1 MDIRRSPDRPPT
13 GVTTHARGPRRL
25 RRLRIGVALAA
36 VPGLALLTACRP
48 PGRVPVLV
56 EPGSYVG
63 PAGTEGRLKAH
74 LHSGDLLVFD
84 QWQLVGDSAV
94 RGEGRRYD
102 ADRDVREGSQEHLL
116 PIDSVALFETSV
128 RAGVDGAYTAGT
140 VPLVTLSVL
149 SAAVTG
155 ICLADPKACFGSC
168 PTFYVEQDGQ
178 ERLVAEGFSS
188 SVARVLEAR
197 DVDALAGVT
206 GRPGPLRIRM
216 RNEALETHAIRS
228 LGLLAVPT
236 PGVGDVVVTTTG
248 DFHRVDDIRPP
259 TACRALEGDC
269 RSAVASRDGVERR
282 SWTDPLD
289 LATRETIELEF
300 SASEGPQALVLS
312 ARHTFV
318 STFLFYQTLAYLG
331 RNAAPLIA
339 ELERGDEALRD
350 AVVGP
355 MRALGGLRVQVADSE
370 GRWIT
375 THTFEEAGPLATD
388 RQAVPL
394 PSRVGSGPLRVRLD
408 MVEGYWRLD
417 EVALAT
423 LGEPVR
429 PVRIE
434 PTSVRRYGAERA
446 DPEAK
451 RRLVDSGTHLVT
463 QPGDELEITFDIPSD
478 ADEYTLFLESEGYY
492 YEWMRQEW
500 MAEEDPA
507 AAALMLT
514 RPEVMFRRLAP
525 EFKEREARMEEIFW
539 NTRIG
544 RKLP

>member
-1 MDIRRSPDRPPT
+1 MDACHSTERPSNRAVDHDPR
-13 GVTTHARGPRRL
+13 ARGLRSLRL
-25 RRLRIGVALAA
+25 GMAVATLS
-36 VPGLALLTACRP
+36 GLALLAACRP

-56 EPGSYVG
+56 EPGSPVG
-63 PAGTEGRLKAH
+63 PTGTEGPLKAH
-74 LHSGDLLVFD
+74 LHSGDLLVLD
-84 QWQLVGDSAV
+84 RWQLDGDSAV
-94 RGEGRRYD
+94 RGEGTRYD
-102 ADRDVREGSQEHLL
+102 PDRNEREGSTEHRLA
-116 PIDSVALFETSV
+116 IDSVALFETSV
-128 RAGVDGAYTAGT
+128 RQDSDGTYTVGT

-188 SVARVLEAR
+188 SVARVLEAG

-216 RNEALETHAIRS
+216 RNEALETHAVRS
-228 LGLLAVPT
+228 LGVLAVPT
-236 PGVGDVVVTTTG
+236 PQAGDVAVTTTG
-248 DFHRVDDIRPP
+248 SFHHIGDVRPP
-259 TACRALEGDC
+259 AVCHAPEGDC
-269 RSAVASRDGVERR
+269 RADVAVRDGVERR
-282 SWTDPLD
+282 SWTDSLD
-289 LATRETIELEF
+289 LAARETLELEF
-300 SASEGPQALVLS
+300 PASEGPQALVLS

-355 MRALGGLRVQVADSE
+355 MRALGGLRVQVADAE

-375 THTFEEAGPLATD
+375 AHTFEEAGPLATD

-394 PSRVGSGPLRVRLD
+394 PSHTGAGPVRVRLD

-417 EVALAT
+417 EVTLAT
-423 LGEPVR
+423 LGEPVK
-429 PVRIE
+429 PIRIE
-434 PTSVRRYGAERA
+434 PTSVRRYGDARPDAEAMRKL
-446 DPEAK
+446 D
-451 RRLVDSGTHLVT
+451 DSGTHLVT
-463 QPGDELEITFDIPSD
+463 QPGDELEITFDIPPD
-478 ADEYTLFLESEGYY
+478 ADRYTLFLESEGYY

-500 MAEEDPA
+500 LEEEDPV

-514 RPEVMFRRLAP
+514 RPDVMFRRLAP

-544 RKLP
+544 RRLP